1 MKAYCSDS
9 KPSRL
14 RKGLFLDRDGVI
26 NIDHGYVCEISNFEF
41 VVGIFDLA
49 RAACAAG
56 YCLVVV
62 TNQAGIGRG
71 YYTEEQFEDISHWM
85 CERFLKEGAP
95 VEKIYFSP
103 YHPTEGLGVYK
114 QDHPSRKPH
123 PGMLLQAEKELGI
136 DLKQSIMIGDKVSDL
151 RAGILA
157 GIGTNLLYGRE
168 PSVQALPVGCRP
180 ISCLRAAI
188 HLLA

>member
-1 MKAYCSDS
+1 MKSYADDS

-14 RKGLFLDRDGVI
+14 RKALFLDRDGVI
-26 NIDHGYVCEISNFEF
+26 NIDYGYVYEISKFEF

-71 YYTEEQFEDISHWM
+71 YYTEEQFEDASRWM
-85 CERFLKEGAP
+85 CERFLREGAP
-95 VEKIYFSP
+95 IEKIYFSP
-103 YHPTEGLGVYK
+103 YHPTEGLGVYR

-123 PGMLLQAEKELGI
+123 PGMLFQAQKELGI
-136 DLKQSIMIGDKVSDL
+136 DLRRSIMIGDKVGDV
-151 RAGILA
+151 RAGIAA
-157 GIGTNLLYGRE
+157 GIGTNLLYGPE
-168 PSVQALPVGCRP
+168 SSFKALPVGCTP
-180 ISCLRAAI
+180 ISSLRDAI
-188 HLLA
+188 HWLA